1 MDIKTGGV
9 GFLKQLAVVVPLLGV
24 VWGITEPIVEDYLH
38 EQVKVVQEEDKRMI
52 TELEDKIKDLK
63 SIVDKDYSHNLN
75 KRNLIINEIHYI
87 YPNSRLNKE

>member
-9 GFLKQLAVVVPLLGV
+9 GFFTPLAVVVPLLGV